1 MFKLTKRPSK
11 FQKNGKILAPLTRNK
26 SQDEVNELENFANR
40 SIKVN
45 KGAQTN
51 LKGNDALPT
60 LKKNIPWKPSGKIN
74 EDEMRKNS
82 LSPPI
87 QRSLENSPNYI
98 KNKRS
103 YIKKV
108 FRNTKSKF

>member
-45 KGAQTN
+45 KGA
-51 LKGNDALPT
+51 
-60 LKKNIPWKPSGKIN
+60 
-74 EDEMRKNS
+74 
-82 LSPPI
+82 
-87 QRSLENSPNYI
+87 
-98 KNKRS
+98 
-103 YIKKV
+103 
-108 FRNTKSKF
+108 